1 MPHRKTIVAALL
13 FMLGAG
19 LLADQPARPS
29 DPALV
34 TLDRLF
40 DSRDFTLERFGP
52 ARWLGEAAYTT
63 LEPSATVPGARDIVR
78 HDARTGAPEVL
89 VPASRLVPRGR
100 ETPLEIDDYRWSGDG
115 KKLLV
120 YTNSQRVWRQNTRGD
135 YWVVDLDTGTLRQ
148 LGGDARPATLM
159 FAKFSPD
166 GSRVAYV
173 RENDLYVEDLAVGV
187 IRRLTSTGSPTLING
202 TFDWVYEEE
211 LGLRDGFRWS
221 LDGET
226 IAYWQI
232 DASGVGVFNLINNTD
247 TLYPE
252 LTPIPYPKVGT
263 TNSSAR
269 IGFVPVA
276 GGDTTWLDIPGNPR
290 THYLARL
297 EWAAT
302 SEEVVIQRL
311 NRLQNT
317 NEVILGNRRTGQ
329 VRVVHTDT
337 DEAWVNVVD
346 DLHWLNGGRA
356 YTWVSEQDGW
366 RHVYVLARVTGDPRL
381 ITPGAFDVVSVQTV
395 DEAGGWIYYIAS
407 PENPT
412 QRYLFRRRLDG
423 SGEAERL
430 TPKDQPG
437 VHGYTIAPGAQYA
450 FHTYSA
456 FGVPPR
462 TELVRL
468 PDHRGLRTL
477 AANDQVRA
485 NVERL
490 ARHPVEF
497 FRVDIGGGVALDA
510 YMMKPPGFD
519 PAKTYPVLFHVYGEP
534 AGQTVVD
541 SWGGRNYL
549 WHLMLTQQGYIV
561 ASVDNQGTNSP
572 RGRAWRK
579 VVYRQIGIL
588 ASQEQAAAARE
599 IAKRPY
605 VDAARIG
612 VWGWSGG
619 GSMTLNLLFRSPEL
633 YRMGMSVAPV
643 PDQKLYDTI
652 YQERYM
658 GLPQDNEEGYRL
670 GSPITFADQLRGDL
684 LVVHGTGD
692 DNVHYQGTERLIN
705 ALISANRPFTMMAY
719 PNRSHGIS
727 EGSGTSRHLFEL
739 LTRHLREHLP
749 PGEAQR

>member
-1 MPHRKTIVAALL
+1 MHRRFTVAPLL
-13 FMLGAG
+13 LVLMAG
-19 LLADQPARPS
+19 LQAGPRAQQA

-34 TLDRLF
+34 TLDRIF
-40 DSRDFTLERFGP
+40 DSRDFQLERFGL

-63 LEPSATVPGARDIVR
+63 LEPSATVSGARDIVR

-100 ETPLEIDDYRWSGDG
+100 ETPLEIDDYQWSGDG
-115 KKLLV
+115 KRLLV

-135 YWVVDLDTGTLRQ
+135 YWVLDLGAGTLRQ

-166 GSRVAYV
+166 GTRVAYV
-173 RENDLYVEDLAVGV
+173 RENDLYVEDVGAGV

-221 LDGET
+221 PDGET

-232 DASGVGVFNLINNTD
+232 DASGVGIFNLINDTD

-269 IGFVPVA
+269 IGFVPAA

-317 NEVILGNRRTGQ
+317 NEVMLGNRRTGQ

-337 DEAWVNVVD
+337 DDAWVNVVD

-356 YTWVSEQDGW
+356 YTWVSERDGW

-381 ITPGAFDVVSVQTV
+381 ITPGEFDVVSVQAV

-407 PENPT
+407 PDNPT

-437 VHGYTIAPGAQYA
+437 VHSYTIAPGAQYA
-450 FHTYSA
+450 FHTYSS

-468 PDHRGLRTL
+468 PDHRALRTL
-477 AANDQVRA
+477 AANEQVRA
-485 NVERL
+485 NIGRL

-519 PAKTYPVLFHVYGEP
+519 PAKKYPILFHVYGEP
-534 AGQTVVD
+534 AGQTVAD

-572 RGRAWRK
+572 RGRVWRK
-579 VVYRQIGIL
+579 IVYRQIGIL

-599 IAKRPY
+599 IARRPY

-619 GSMTLNLLFRSPEL
+619 GSMTLNLMFRSPEL
-633 YRMGMSVAPV
+633 YSTGMSVAPV

-658 GLPQDNEEGYRL
+658 GLPQDNEEGFRL
-670 GSPITFADQLRGDL
+670 GSPITFADQLRGSL

-705 ALISANRPFTMMAY
+705 ALIAANKPFTMMAY

-727 EGSGTSRHLFEL
+727 EGPGTSRHLFEL
-739 LTRHLREHLP
+739 LTRFLREHLP
-749 PGEAQR
+749 PVEPQ

>member
-1 MPHRKTIVAALL
+1 MHRRFTVAPLL
-13 FMLGAG
+13 LVLMAG
-19 LLADQPARPS
+19 LQAGPRAQQP

-34 TLDRLF
+34 TLDRIF
-40 DSRDFTLERFGP
+40 DSRDFQLERFGL

-63 LEPSATVPGARDIVR
+63 LEPSATVSGARDIVR

-100 ETPLEIDDYRWSGDG
+100 ETPLEIDDYRWSGG
-115 KKLLV
+115 GTRLLV

-135 YWVVDLDTGTLRQ
+135 YWVLDLGAGTLRQ

-166 GSRVAYV
+166 GTRVAYV
-173 RENDLYVEDLAVGV
+173 RENDLYVEDVGAGV

-221 LDGET
+221 PDGET

-232 DASGVGVFNLINNTD
+232 DASGVGIFNLINDTD

-269 IGFVPVA
+269 IGFVPAA

-317 NEVILGNRRTGQ
+317 NEVMLGNRRTGQ

-337 DEAWVNVVD
+337 DDAWVNVVD

-356 YTWVSEQDGW
+356 YTWVSERDGW

-381 ITPGAFDVVSVQTV
+381 ITPGEFDVVSVQAV

-407 PENPT
+407 PDNPT

-437 VHGYTIAPGAQYA
+437 VHSYTIAPGAQYA
-450 FHTYSA
+450 FHTYSS

-468 PDHRGLRTL
+468 PDHRALRTL
-477 AANDQVRA
+477 AANEQVRA
-485 NVERL
+485 NIGRL

-519 PAKTYPVLFHVYGEP
+519 PAKKYPILFHVYGEP
-534 AGQTVVD
+534 AGQTVAD

-549 WHLMLTQQGYIV
+549 WHLMLTQQGYLV

-572 RGRAWRK
+572 RGRVWRK
-579 VVYRQIGIL
+579 IVYRQIGIL

-599 IAKRPY
+599 IARRPY

-619 GSMTLNLLFRSPEL
+619 GSMTLNLMFRSPEL
-633 YRMGMSVAPV
+633 YSTGMSVAPV

-658 GLPQDNEEGYRL
+658 GLPQDNEEGFRL
-670 GSPITFADQLRGDL
+670 GSPITFADQLRGSL

-705 ALISANRPFTMMAY
+705 ALIAANKPFTMMAY

-727 EGSGTSRHLFEL
+727 EGPGTSRHLFEL
-739 LTRHLREHLP
+739 LTRFLREHLP
-749 PGEAQR
+749 PVEPQ